1 MSSILGELTRMG
13 IIADVV
19 GAVLIARS
27 VFFKRNKDIFNTSGA
42 FLGYSKPKTLDAI
55 AAKREA
61 LAGCVFLVL
70 GFAMQ
75 FFGSFHQSNRRL
87 LYIDIWFAVACVILG
102 AITVFAINAW
112 TKKTVDT
119 LIANRDKSKD

>member
-1 MSSILGELTRMG
+1 MG

-42 FLGYSKPKTLDAI
+42 FLGYSKPKTFDGI
-55 AAKREA
+55 VAKREA
-61 LAGCVFLVL
+61 LAGCVFLVT
-70 GFAMQ
+70 GFTMQ
-75 FFGSFHQSNRRL
+75 FFGTFYQSSRQL
-87 LYIDIWFAVACVILG
+87 LYIDIWFAIACLLLG
-102 AITVFAINAW
+102 IVTVFIINIW